1 MATKRKKTGKRARGE
16 GSVTLRKDG
25 RWQTS
30 MTLEGRKRKY
40 FYGENQAEALEKLHL
55 AQEQQRKGKLATGR
69 QQTVAQF
76 LEDWLENMHRHNLRE
91 SSYRIYRNNLSKHA
105 LPAFGHLKLQKL
117 NAYEIETL
125 YAKMQQKGY
134 KAETIRSVHRTLR
147 KAFGDAV
154 RWKRLSHNPSDDVK
168 QPGAEEFEAQTLT
181 HEQAKQLII
190 AAKGTA
196 LEALIPLALT
206 TAMRRGEFVGLK
218 WQDINF
224 EEKTL
229 YVRRTVSQVKGKG
242 LVASEPKTAKS
253 KSKLMLPQFVVDA
266 LLLQRERQIQMRLD
280 AGDKWQENDLVFSN
294 MHGTFMARQDYLYV
308 RFKKLLAKA
317 GLPDMRF
324 HDLRH
329 SAATILLVMGVHP
342 KQVQEILR
350 HSNIS
355 ITMNRYAH
363 IIPSMQHKLMDD
375 LDTLFKSE

>member
-1 MATKRKKTGKRARGE
+1 
-16 GSVTLRKDG
+16 
-25 RWQTS
+25 
-30 MTLEGRKRKY
+30 
-40 FYGENQAEALEKLHL
+40 
-55 AQEQQRKGKLATGR
+55 
-69 QQTVAQF
+69 
-76 LEDWLENMHRHNLRE
+76 MHRHNLRE

-105 LPAFGHLKLQKL
+105 LPAFGHVKLQKL

-181 HEQAKQLII
+181 YEQAKQLIT

-266 LLLQRERQIQMRLD
+266 LLLQRERQNTN
-280 AGDKWQENDLVFSN
+280 A
-294 MHGTFMARQDYLYV
+294 V
-308 RFKKLLAKA
+308 RC
-317 GLPDMRF
+317 G
-324 HDLRH
+324 
-329 SAATILLVMGVHP
+329 
-342 KQVQEILR
+342 
-350 HSNIS
+350 
-355 ITMNRYAH
+355 
-363 IIPSMQHKLMDD
+363 
-375 LDTLFKSE
+375 